1 MKLHGKRGLLL
12 LLEKVK
18 LNFLKKSSFTFSRES
33 VLFIGTQCSKRRFG
47 FPAKRIFQEF
57 PAMQIVQGLSGP
69 EVMSVGF
76 SPPRLDYA

>member
-18 LNFLKKSSFTFSRES
+18 LNFLKKSSFTFSS
-33 VLFIGTQCSKRRFG
+33 SKRRFG